1 MHHIRMSEYEGNQ
14 SESAIPVL
22 ERGVVDLDSLFR
34 GFADPTRLRI
44 LNVLAAG
51 ELCVSDI
58 VELVELPQPA
68 VSRHLAYLRRSGLV
82 EVTRDWKLGRYRLAE
97 PRDPVHRSLIECVRS
112 CFTGVPSMD
121 AERRRAE
128 LQAAERDALRPARAR
143 AAPRRRRTLTTGFS
157 PTG

>member
-1 MHHIRMSEYEGNQ
+1 MQLLECLDAAIEYAYSLEDEVKQLKRM
-14 SESAIPVL
+14 L
-22 ERGVVDLDSLFR
+22 
-34 GFADPTRLRI
+34 
-44 LNVLAAG
+44 
-51 ELCVSDI
+51 
-58 VELVELPQPA
+58 ELVGLPQPA

-128 LQAAERDALRPARAR
+128 LRAAERDALRPARAR